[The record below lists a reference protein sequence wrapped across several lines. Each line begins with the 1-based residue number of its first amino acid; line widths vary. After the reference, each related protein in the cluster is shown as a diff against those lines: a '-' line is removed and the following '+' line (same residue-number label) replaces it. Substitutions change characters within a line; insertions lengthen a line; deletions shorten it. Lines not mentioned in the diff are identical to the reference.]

1 MGQST
6 KNLAL
11 KCCLVLG
18 ILAMAGCNLPAQSTT
33 GSTPTPF
40 IFPSA
45 TPSPQTGGIS
55 GVVWADQCSPPSDG
69 GLTPAGCVATADGQ
83 GLVADGVRQ
92 SGEPGLTGV
101 VVRLGLGSC
110 PAFGLAVATTSEGG
124 AYQFADLDAGTYCV
138 SIDSSQSENVAAMQ
152 SGIWTHPSG
161 SETSSVAGQTI
172 TLPAG
177 GDVKDVDF
185 GWGPQVS
192 PGPGGGTATPQPS
205 ATETPNPDV
214 TPSMTPTATATLSPG
229 DPKAGLGSPTFSDDF
244 SDPSTWPTYT
254 DDHVSFTI
262 QDGAL
267 NMTAANPDF
276 YDGWLLHTPSL
287 SNFYVEIT
295 AQFVDV
301 CQGKD
306 HYGIVARGA
315 CSGGN
320 CTGYLFTVSC
330 DGNYRLKIW
339 DGSVPQ
345 SIYLTPWTASGAI
358 KAGPN
363 QVNVIGLRGDGG
375 KLSMYANGNLL
386 QEIQDPTLEDGLFG
400 VFVGSAVTPD
410 LQVKVDS
417 IDAWQ
422 LP

>member
-1 MGQST
+1 MGQRM
-6 KNLAL
+6 KDFAL
-11 KCCLVLG
+11 KCCLFLG
-18 ILAMAGCNLPAQSTT
+18 ILALASCNLPAQTT
-33 GSTPTPF
+33 PGSTPTPF

-55 GVVWADQCSPPSDG
+55 GVVWADQCSAASNG
-69 GLTPAGCVATADGQ
+69 QSTPVGCVAGAGGQ

-92 SGEPGLTGV
+92 SGEPALAGV

-110 PAFGLAVATTSEGG
+110 PAFGLATATTDEGG
-124 AYQFADLDAGTYCV
+124 AYSFNGLDAGSYCV
-138 SIDSSQSENVAAMQ
+138 SIDSSQSENVATLQ
-152 SGIWTHPSG
+152 SGVWTHPSG
-161 SETSSVAGQTI
+161 NETNSVAGQTI

-185 GWGPQVS
+185 GWGPQAS
-192 PGPGGGTATPQPS
+192 SAPEESTGTPGPT
-205 ATETPNPDV
+205 ATETPNPNA
-214 TPSMTPTATATLSPG
+214 TPTMTPTATATLSPG
-229 DPKAGLGSPTFSDDF
+229 DPKAGLGAPTFSDDF
-244 SDPSTWPTYT
+244 SDSSTWPVYS
-254 DDHVSFTI
+254 DDHVSFTV
-262 QDGAL
+262 QNGAL

-276 YDGWLLHTPSL
+276 YDGWSLHTPSL
-287 SNFYVEIT
+287 ANFYVEIS
-295 AQFVDV
+295 AQFVDA
-301 CQGKD
+301 CQAKD
-306 HYGIVARGA
+306 HYGIVGRGT

-320 CTGYLFTVSC
+320 CNGYLFTVSC

-358 KAGPN
+358 KAGPG
-363 QVNVIGLRGDGG
+363 QVNVIGLRGDGE

-386 QEIQDPTLEDGLFG
+386 QEVQDPTLTDGLFG
-400 VFVGSAVTPD
+400 VFVGAAVTPD

-417 IDAWQ
+417 INAWQ